1 MATPITKFWRGSA
14 TPEMSRS
21 DNFFLAPLSINP
33 TRDPSAIIEP
43 DEFKLQGNYYIRCCT
58 LAKPTKHTKR
68 RKSVVWLY
76 GEDIQLK
83 RDGREKFWY
92 CYLCEKQHKQQELPV
107 IGKGNTTAL
116 DHLEAKHNINR
127 ATGELNPLKQ
137 ALKDADQLSITDCN
151 NMKSL
156 IFARRLDYFK
166 ELLVRWIVCCHI
178 ALFQI
183 ENSYFRDMLFYL
195 FPPLGNL
202 LPKAADTI
210 RRWVI
215 DAFEAKKEKLRYDMR
230 EARSSISISF
240 DLWTSPNCLAV
251 LGVVAHFIDKNG
263 QRRAAVLGLRELMG
277 EHSGENMAEVLL
289 QIFKDYKIS
298 GRIGY
303 FMADN
308 ATSNDTCIHAVLRG
322 LYPNMSE
329 KQRKRRRLRCFGH
342 IVNLCA
348 RAFLIGKDGAK
359 VCKELDI
366 AYRDGDLKKIGE
378 LWRKRGAIGR
388 LHNIV
393 RYIRAS
399 PQRRQFFRSI
409 ILGGD
414 LTEFD
419 KLELIQGQQTRWNSY
434 FMSIGRALNV
444 KERIQIFCDQYE
456 PGQGQKDLSEDRLS
470 PLHWKELEHL
480 HDQLETFYEG
490 TITTEGRDA
499 TLADHFQTLDW
510 LLHEIQVGKQ
520 KFEELHRESLKK
532 KRRESQASEE
542 FAWLAAAAE
551 VSWQKSE
558 EYFKKADDTAAYYA
572 AISLNPTLKHEWY
585 KEVWSGDERKRPW
598 IVTASTAVKELW
610 LEEYKDKYSVKQPL
624 PTGIPSTPTPRKDKP
639 FASVR
644 NHKRL
649 KISHQSSQP
658 QAQGPDSLDQFIE
671 TDIIPLGEDESFDP
685 IHYWNERYCTQP
697 DLAQMALDVLA
708 VPAMSDECERLF
720 SSAKLLLSDRRS
732 RLGIDMIEASEC
744 LRAWYGPPPKRSFD
758 DEAISTIE
766 GEPAAVASNEAIK
779 FEDSGDTKRTG
790 TDESEPRIVDHDGLD
805 DEDAGVDAADES
817 HGSP

>member
-1 MATPITKFWRGSA
+1 MARDIIQHDARCKRSKNSRDSNEIATRLHQVSFKCLCSTFLLFAKKKKKKGPSRPSTDNMATTITKFWRGSA
-14 TPEMSRS
+14 TPKPSHS

-43 DEFKLQGNYYIRCCT
+43 DEFKLQGNHYIRCCT

-68 RKSVVWLY
+68 RRSVVWMY

-92 CYLCEKQHKQQELPV
+92 CYICEKQHKQQELPI
-107 IGKGNTTAL
+107 IGKGNSTAL
-116 DHLEAKHNINR
+116 DHLETKHNINR
-127 ATGELNPLKQ
+127 ATGDLKPLKQ
-137 ALKDADQLSITDCN
+137 TPKDSDQLSISDCN

-156 IFARRLDYFK
+156 VFARRLDHFK

-183 ENSYFRDMLFYL
+183 ENTYFRDMVFYL

-202 LPKAADTI
+202 LPKASNTI
-210 RRWVI
+210 RRWVM
-215 DAFEAKKEKLRYDMR
+215 DTFEVKREKLKHDLR

-240 DLWTSPNCLAV
+240 DLWTSPNYLAT

-263 QRRAAVLGLRELMG
+263 DRRAAVLGLRELMG

-308 ATSNDTCIHAVLRG
+308 ATSNDTCIDAVLRG

-419 KLELIQGQQTRWNSY
+419 KLEVSFYLCPW
-434 FMSIGRALNV
+434 
-444 KERIQIFCDQYE
+444 
-456 PGQGQKDLSEDRLS
+456 RLS
-470 PLHWKELEHL
+470 
-480 HDQLETFYEG
+480 TS
-490 TITTEGRDA
+490 RD
-499 TLADHFQTLDW
+499 
-510 LLHEIQVGKQ
+510 
-520 KFEELHRESLKK
+520 HR
-532 KRRESQASEE
+532 
-542 FAWLAAAAE
+542 
-551 VSWQKSE
+551 
-558 EYFKKADDTAAYYA
+558 
-572 AISLNPTLKHEWY
+572 
-585 KEVWSGDERKRPW
+585 
-598 IVTASTAVKELW
+598 
-610 LEEYKDKYSVKQPL
+610 
-624 PTGIPSTPTPRKDKP
+624 
-639 FASVR
+639 
-644 NHKRL
+644 
-649 KISHQSSQP
+649 
-658 QAQGPDSLDQFIE
+658 
-671 TDIIPLGEDESFDP
+671 
-685 IHYWNERYCTQP
+685 
-697 DLAQMALDVLA
+697 
-708 VPAMSDECERLF
+708 
-720 SSAKLLLSDRRS
+720 
-732 RLGIDMIEASEC
+732 
-744 LRAWYGPPPKRSFD
+744 
-758 DEAISTIE
+758 
-766 GEPAAVASNEAIK
+766 
-779 FEDSGDTKRTG
+779 
-790 TDESEPRIVDHDGLD
+790 
-805 DEDAGVDAADES
+805 
-817 HGSP
+817 